1 MIFQNISY
9 HFDPFCIICVGH
21 TVEQED
27 TEEGDLAWLGT
38 FRDVF

>member
-1 MIFQNISY
+1 MLDDIS
-9 HFDPFCIICVGH
+9 ICMGH

-38 FRDVF
+38 FRDVP